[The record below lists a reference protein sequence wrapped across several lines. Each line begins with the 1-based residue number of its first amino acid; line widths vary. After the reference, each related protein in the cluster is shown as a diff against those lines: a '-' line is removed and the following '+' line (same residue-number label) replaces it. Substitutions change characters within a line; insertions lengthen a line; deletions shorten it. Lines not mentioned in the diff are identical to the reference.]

1 MKKVT
6 ILYERII
13 CSLYIFSG
21 KKMGKRNIKNGY
33 NRYNMYTYSICETKI
48 TPTYSRI
55 HISIIEFE

>member
-21 KKMGKRNIKNGY
+21 KKMGKRNMKKGY
-33 NRYNMYTYSICETKI
+33 NRYNMYRYSIENANETTTYSG
-48 TPTYSRI
+48 I
-55 HISIIEFE
+55 HVCIIEFE

>member
-33 NRYNMYTYSICETKI
+33 NRYNMYTYSICEAEKT
-48 TPTYSRI
+48 TTYSRK